1 VSTFRVTAQK
11 SDDWW
16 ALTIEGPGL
25 RRPAYTQARRLD
37 KAEAIVRDLLALHFD
52 TNPADVG
59 DIEIT
64 PADEPL
70 AGELASTRKVRREA
84 DRLRDEAT
92 TRTRSTA
99 RHLRER
105 GYAQR
110 EIGALLG
117 VSHQAVGKLLG
128 EQPKR
133 SVDA

>member
-1 VSTFRVTAQK
+1 VSSFVVTAQK
-11 SDDWW
+11 SGDWW
-16 ALTIEGPGL
+16 ALTVEGPGL

-37 KAEAIVRDLLALHFD
+37 KAEAMVRDLLALQFD
-52 TNPADVG
+52 IDPADVG
-59 DIEIT
+59 NIEIT
-64 PADEPL
+64 PVDQSLADEV
-70 AGELASTRKVRREA
+70 ADTRKLRREA

-128 EQPKR
+128 EQRKP